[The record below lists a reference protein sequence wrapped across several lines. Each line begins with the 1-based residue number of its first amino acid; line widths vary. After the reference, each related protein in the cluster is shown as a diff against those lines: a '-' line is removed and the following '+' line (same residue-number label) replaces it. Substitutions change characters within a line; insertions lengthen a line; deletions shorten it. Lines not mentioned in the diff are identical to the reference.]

1 MFLSHLD
8 NPRYK
13 LAVKECEVAIIHLPT
28 IPTIYVV
35 PEIAGTIDQLRSA
48 SLPTDTTTKCA
59 LIRPTSDWETRDSSQ
74 RPHTR
79 HIRCPASYCEN
90 DDISLDQYNEYVD
103 PDKEPPGFA
112 RFVVAEAETL
122 VIEVVE
128 VEADSLG
135 TVSEGVEPVIE
146 TVRPLEA
153 HATCA
158 ICQAITHR
166 TAISS

>member
-1 MFLSHLD
+1 MTLYVANHALEQRSFSVKEPTLMFLSHLD

-103 PDKEPPGFA
+103 PDDDPPWICLFRRGGSRTSFDQGGRGRG
-112 RFVVAEAETL
+112 RFSRD
-122 VIEVVE
+122 IF
-128 VEADSLG
+128 
-135 TVSEGVEPVIE
+135 EG
-146 TVRPLEA
+146 R
-153 HATCA
+153 
-158 ICQAITHR
+158 
-166 TAISS
+166 